1 MNRRAWMAWMAWM
14 AWAAAALAA
23 AGASG
28 EDWPQ
33 FLGPRRNGT
42 SAETNL
48 LSRFSPSGAKVL
60 WRVDVEWGYGGAA
73 VHGGEVFFMDS
84 TAAGRDTLRCV
95 RLGDGSPQWQY
106 AYDAPGKVTPPGS
119 RSTPAVS
126 DRHVFIVGPTGE
138 FHCLDRRTHKPL
150 WRKNLAEDYGRK
162 PPGWGVTQ
170 SPLLLGDVVIAAPQH
185 GRAGLIAYEP
195 ATGKERWRSS
205 EIGSLAFSSPIP
217 AVIGGVEQVVMLTN
231 GATCGVRASDGKVL
245 WRYTGWRTLGAIA
258 APTIIGSDRVF
269 ITGGYNMGSVLLS
282 LRQSGGEFA
291 AKEDFRLT
299 IGSQIHGAILIG
311 DHLYMVANENKAKN
325 GLACVD
331 LSGTLKWQTGT
342 SPGLD
347 RGNFIYADGRIYSM
361 DGGSGELR
369 IIEPS
374 PAGYKELA
382 KAKVLDRRPCW
393 AAMALSDGKLIC
405 RDRLG
410 LKCVDL
416 RRPP

>member
-1 MNRRAWMAWMAWM
+1 MNLRAWIVW
-14 AWAAAALAA
+14 AAALAA
-23 AGASG
+23 ANASA

-42 SAETNL
+42 SAETGL
-48 LSRFSPSGAKVL
+48 LSRFPPSGAKLL
-60 WRVDVEWGYGGAA
+60 WRIDAEPGHGGAA
-73 VHGGEVFFMDS
+73 VQGGEVFFMDS

-95 RLGDGSPQWQY
+95 RLADGSPQWQY

-119 RSTPAVS
+119 RSTPAVT
-126 DRHVFIVGPTGE
+126 DTHVFIVGPTGQ

-150 WRKNLAEDYGRK
+150 WRKDLADDYGRK

-170 SPLLLGDVVIAAPQH
+170 SPLLLGGAVIVAPQH
-185 GRAGLIAYEP
+185 ARAGLIACEP
-195 ATGKERWRSS
+195 ATGKDRWRSG

-231 GATCGVRASDGKVL
+231 GAVCGVRAADGKVL

-258 APTIIGSDRVF
+258 APAVVGSDRVF
-269 ITGGYNMGSVLLS
+269 ITGGYDMGSVLIS
-282 LRQSGGEFA
+282 LRPAAGGEFV

-331 LSGTLKWQTGT
+331 LAGSVKWQTGT

-361 DGGSGELR
+361 DGASGELR

-393 AAMALSDGKLIC
+393 AAMALADGKLIC